1 MTKKQTI
8 YQTISKADVAEMPKV
23 AFPGRIFVIYT
34 EEETRKAVD
43 FLATQRIVGVDTE
56 TRPSFKRG
64 QMHKVALLQV
74 STLDTCFLFRLN
86 RIGMPE
92 TLQDFLVSDTLKVGL
107 SLKDDFMMLRRRKDM
122 HPDAGNWIEL
132 QDYVP
137 RFGIA
142 DKSLQR
148 IYGNLFREK
157 ISKNQRLS
165 NWEAETL
172 TEAQQLYAA
181 TDAWACVQIYNLL
194 QELERTGNY
203 ELVRNLPAPEEKA
216 APAADENAEMK

>member
-1 MTKKQTI
+1 MMTKKKI

-23 AFPGRIFVIYT
+23 IFPGRIFVIYT
-34 EEETRKAVD
+34 EEEARKAVD
-43 FLATQRIVGVDTE
+43 YLSTQRIVGVDTE

-92 TLQDFLVSDTLKVGL
+92 ALEDFLVSDTLKVGL

-137 RFGIA
+137 RFGIV

-148 IYGNLFREK
+148 IYANLFGEK

-172 TEAQQLYAA
+172 TEAQQIYAA
-181 TDAWACVQIYNLL
+181 TDAWACVQIFNCL
-194 QELERTGNY
+194 QEMEHTGNY
-203 ELVRNLPAPEEKA
+203 ELINNQPNPQNNEIG
-216 APAADENAEMK
+216 